1 MKKVAL
7 VLVIMSVFIM
17 LTSAAAAAIELPLR
31 VEVNGERVYFPDE
44 QPFID
49 SNGRTQVPARF
60 IAEKLGANVTWDG
73 KEKKAVFEKGSKKL
87 VLYIGKAEYELNGE
101 QKKMDTAALLISGR
115 TFVPARYVAEAF
127 DAKVSW
133 DPDIRTVYI
142 NTNSKPSGK
151 KEGTEIV
158 AGFEVPLD
166 TNLLAVETTWGGKTE
181 ACFEIN
187 LLRADVE
194 GQIEDLRQI
203 LLQKCDSST
212 VDEVIAYVS
221 QKKERKYYLPS
232 KYIYD
237 NKSKRYIWIKESFM
251 EDINV
256 FYCSASYKRS
266 EE

>member
-1 MKKVAL
+1 
-7 VLVIMSVFIM
+7 
-17 LTSAAAAAIELPLR
+17 
-31 VEVNGERVYFPDE
+31 
-44 QPFID
+44 
-49 SNGRTQVPARF
+49 
-60 IAEKLGANVTWDG
+60 
-73 KEKKAVFEKGSKKL
+73 EKKAVFEKGSKKL

-151 KEGTEIV
+151 KEGTKIV

-166 TNLLAVETTWGGKTE
+166 TNLAAVEEEWGGKTE
-181 ACFEIN
+181 ACFQIN

-256 FYCSASYKRS
+256 FYCSASYTRS
-266 EE
+266 E

>member
-1 MKKVAL
+1 VRKIAFIL
-7 VLVIMSVFIM
+7 AIISVFMM
-17 LTSAAAAAIELPLR
+17 LTIAVEAAIELPLR
-31 VEVNGERVYFPDE
+31 VEVNGERLNFPDE

-60 IAEKLGANVTWDG
+60 IAEKLGANVTWNG
-73 KEKKAVFEKGSKKL
+73 KEQKAVFEKGSKKL
-87 VLYIGKAEYELNGE
+87 VLYVGKAEYELNGE
-101 QKKMDTAALLISGR
+101 KKKMDTAALLISGR

-127 DAKVSW
+127 DAVVSW

-142 NTNSKPSGK
+142 NTNAKPSGK
-151 KEGTEIV
+151 KEGTEII
-158 AGFEVPLD
+158 AGFVVPLD
-166 TNLLAVETTWGGKTE
+166 TNLTAIEEDWGGWTE
-181 ACFEIN
+181 ACFEVN

-221 QKKERKYYLPS
+221 QKKQRTYHLPE

-237 NKSKRYIWIKESFM
+237 KKSGRYIWIKESFL

-256 FYCSASYKRS
+256 FYCSDSAKLK
-266 EE
+266 E

>member
-101 QKKMDTAALLISGR
+101 QKKWIQ
-115 TFVPARYVAEAF
+115 
-127 DAKVSW
+127 
-133 DPDIRTVYI
+133 
-142 NTNSKPSGK
+142 
-151 KEGTEIV
+151 
-158 AGFEVPLD
+158 
-166 TNLLAVETTWGGKTE
+166 
-181 ACFEIN
+181 
-187 LLRADVE
+187 LR
-194 GQIEDLRQI
+194 
-203 LLQKCDSST
+203 C
-212 VDEVIAYVS
+212 
-221 QKKERKYYLPS
+221 
-232 KYIYD
+232 
-237 NKSKRYIWIKESFM
+237 
-251 EDINV
+251 
-256 FYCSASYKRS
+256 
-266 EE
+266 